1 VRLATP
7 RDEVL
12 VSLRFRPA
20 LVEGPLFSMLSVMT
34 DSRPSDVER
43 EGTGESSCFVM
54 VGCERASITVSV
66 AGEGATS
73 ESSGAWLA
81 MASRTR

>member
-1 VRLATP
+1 LATP

-20 LVEGPLFSMLSVMT
+20 LVEAPLFSMLSVMT

-54 VGCERASITVSV
+54 VVGCERASITVSI
-66 AGEGATS
+66 AGEGALS